1 MSEPVDVK
9 KLITLVYELIGRP
22 HHQTGPYIDTVGA
35 ILQLAKEQD
44 TIAVALTVALE
55 LAHENDKRAEKAL
68 ARQHK
73 AEGELK
79 EIKHR
84 MEGLEK

>member
-1 MSEPVDVK
+1 MATDKQMDVE
-9 KLITLVYELIGRP
+9 KLIEEVRLMDCSSLIVP
-22 HHQTGPYIDTVGA
+22 A
-35 ILQLAKEQD
+35 IRQLAKERD

-55 LAHENDKRAEKAL
+55 LAHENDKRAEKA
-68 ARQHK
+68 
-73 AEGELK
+73 EGELK

>member
-1 MSEPVDVK
+1 MATDKQMDVE
-9 KLITLVYELIGRP
+9 KLIEEVRLMDCSSLIVP
-22 HHQTGPYIDTVGA
+22 A
-35 ILQLAKEQD
+35 IRQLAKERD